1 MTGNVSSALRS
12 GPRYFGTLWPWRSL
26 VCLVVAGILA
36 CATVIGIVPVLLLGL
51 TRRLRTAL
59 WEPMLRAHCA
69 RLRLID
75 PSVAERADAEVRA
88 SANAEGLPTV
98 RHVAYVLGAAISGGV
113 VALLAVFGVT
123 IVGMLLVAP
132 LVIRDD
138 YFNFGAWTV
147 ETSSGAWILVLSG
160 LVAAVLL
167 LVVVGGWA
175 AFESQMARL
184 LLGFDADP
192 WRLEAA
198 RLETTRSG
206 LLDAEG
212 SERVLLES
220 ELHDRVQHR
229 LVALSMSL
237 GLAEAADS
245 DGPAGRLAADAHRQV
260 DETLAELRA
269 VLRGYSPRALIER
282 GLAPALTD
290 LVADIPLDVDVAL
303 DGVAGPGER
312 LPAPVEHMSYV
323 LVSEALTNAVRHAKA
338 GHVTVHGDRVEGV
351 WLLSVTDDG
360 AGGAHITAGGGL
372 DRLRGRVGALDG
384 TLTVTSP
391 VGGPTT
397 IRMECPV

>member
-1 MTGNVSSALRS
+1 MTGSVTTALRS
-12 GPRYFGTLWPWRSL
+12 GPRYLGTLWPWRAL
-26 VCLVVAGILA
+26 VCLAVAGALS
-36 CATVIGIVPVLLLGL
+36 CVTMIGIVPILLLGL

-69 RLRLID
+69 RLMLID
-75 PSVAERADAEVRA
+75 PAVATRADAEVRA
-88 SANAEGLPTV
+88 SAHEARVPTV
-98 RHVAYVLGAAISGGV
+98 RHVLYVLGAAVSGGIA
-113 VALLAVFGVT
+113 ALLAVFGVA

-132 LVIRDD
+132 VVIGEDHFD
-138 YFNFGAWTV
+138 LGVWTV
-147 ETSSGAWILVLSG
+147 ETSSGAWVLTLAG
-160 LVAAVLL
+160 LLGAILL

-175 AFESQMARL
+175 SGESLMARR

-192 WRLEAA
+192 WRREAA
-198 RLETTRSG
+198 RLETSRTG

-212 SERVLLES
+212 SERALLES

-237 GLAEAADS
+237 GLAESADT

-290 LVADIPLDVDVAL
+290 LVADVPLDVAIEL
-303 DGVAGPGER
+303 DGVTDPGQR

-323 LVSEALTNAVRHAKA
+323 LVSEALTNAVRHAHA
-338 GHVTVHGDRVEGV
+338 RHVSVRGDRVGNV

-360 AGGAHITAGGGL
+360 PGGAHITAGGGL
-372 DRLRGRVGALDG
+372 DRLRSRAGALDG